1 MLCDNINRGNED
13 LSLCDFSLSWYKVIK
28 MTEWLQCSSGWG
40 VFISLPLGWTAT
52 ANKCDNIN
60 CDEVGSISGLDKQDQ
75 ILVAATNVA
84 SGSGEDANHIYHSC
98 CW

>member
-1 MLCDNINRGNED
+1 MLWQYQQGNED
-13 LSLCDFSLSWYKVIK
+13 LSLCDFSLSWYKLIK
-28 MTEWLQCSSGWG
+28 MTKWQQCGSEWG

-52 ANKCDNIN
+52 KCDNIN
-60 CDEVGSISGLDKQDQ
+60 CGEVGSISGLDKQDQ
-75 ILVAATNVA
+75 IAATNVA